1 MMTSR
6 RKNSRTKGKVGE
18 LELAHYLT
26 DRGYPARRGQQ
37 FAGGGDSPDVVCPAL
52 QGLGAHI
59 EAKRVER
66 LNIDTAID
74 QCIRDSGG
82 LAEAHLVM
90 HRRNK
95 RPWLVTLPLD
105 EFLAL
110 LEPVLPAKIGVE

>member
-1 MMTSR
+1 MIK

-18 LELAHYLT
+18 LELAHYLS
-26 DRGYPARRGQQ
+26 DRGFPARRGQQ
-37 FAGGGDSPDVVCPAL
+37 FSGGGESPDIVCPAL
-52 QGLGAHI
+52 RDGIGAHI

-66 LNIDTAID
+66 LNVDLAIE

-82 LAEAHLVM
+82 LAGAHLVM

-95 RPWLVTLPLD
+95 KPWLVTLPLD

-110 LEPVLPAKIGVE
+110 VGPLVAEKKPLE